1 MPFTCSSPSWP
12 GRKELSPLSPWRG
25 NYVEHLALLLAD
37 PFMEGD
43 RHVAGE
49 GRLDGAA
56 GSARQR
62 PGDHMVHVIS
72 PRHFAVIRYAG
83 PHPQASRPA
92 RPPHRSAPLPR
103 LPGARQPHH
112 HRAIAAQLLR
122 AAAHIVLLDAHP
134 FRLALDRAAT
144 AACAGPLMTP
154 TTPATADADKELP
167 RHAQART
174 CWSAGPHGRC
184 PCSSAGSSDRT
195 LARTDIWRTGPAAKT
210 TAGHICA
217 GQEPYRRIRTSG
229 L

>member
-1 MPFTCSSPSWP
+1 MAGAQRTLTPVPVAGELRGASCAAPGGSVHGRGPSWP
-12 GRKELSPLSPWRG
+12 AKAASMAR
-25 NYVEHLALLLAD
+25 LA
-37 PFMEGD
+37 
-43 RHVAGE
+43 
-49 GRLDGAA
+49 
-56 GSARQR
+56 ARDDAR
-62 PGDHMVHVIS
+62 GDHMVHVIS

-92 RPPHRSAPLPR
+92 RAPHRSAPLLR
-103 LPGARQPHH
+103 LPAARQPHH